1 LRICEAESPAKDG
14 AASDIKHLLVLNLLS
29 RAARPWIVMQPDL
42 RRLSNGADVLPGFA
56 QSANLISKNWGA
68 LIWEIERTKV
78 NVSPNGSESADAET
92 GAPIGPEPIIG
103 ELANVA
109 VIAASAEPVG
119 WLRKTMKLFGPGLV
133 TGAADDDP
141 SGIATYSSVGAQFG
155 NSMLWTMP
163 FIFPFMAAIQEISAR
178 LGRVTGRG
186 IAGNMRRF
194 YPAWVLYVVVGL
206 LIIANIINIGAD
218 IGAMG
223 AALNLLIGGPARI
236 YCVLFALVSLV
247 LQVRVPYKTYSRFL
261 KWLTFSLFA
270 YVGTIFVVQI
280 NWTEVLGGTFIPTIS
295 FKGEYL
301 AALIAVLGT
310 TISPY
315 LLFWQS
321 GEEVEQMESEP
332 LERPLKKAPQQALE
346 QFQRIKIDTYLGMA
360 FSNLIAY
367 FIILTAAATLYTHG
381 KTEINS
387 AAEAA
392 EALRPIA
399 GPFAALLFSLGV
411 VGTGL
416 LALPVLAG
424 SAAYAVGEALKWPV
438 GLERKAKEAK
448 AFYSVLAVATLIG
461 LILNFT
467 RLDPIKALV
476 WAAIINGITAAPVMC
491 FMMLLASRRKVMG
504 KLTVPFYLKTLGWL
518 ATAIMAVAAVGMLLT
533 YGK

>member
-1 LRICEAESPAKDG
+1 MPPEGTESAEAETRNPIESVPLFGNLSTASTLAATVEPA
-14 AASDIKHLLVLNLLS
+14 
-29 RAARPWIVMQPDL
+29 
-42 RRLSNGADVLPGFA
+42 
-56 QSANLISKNWGA
+56 
-68 LIWEIERTKV
+68 
-78 NVSPNGSESADAET
+78 
-92 GAPIGPEPIIG
+92 
-103 ELANVA
+103 
-109 VIAASAEPVG
+109 G
-119 WLRKTMKLFGPGLV
+119 WLRKAVKLFGPGLV

-155 NSMLWTMP
+155 TSMLWTMP
-163 FIFPFMAAIQEISAR
+163 LIYPFMAAVQEISAR
-178 LGRVTGRG
+178 LGRITGRG

-194 YPAWVLYVVVGL
+194 YPSWMLYVIVAL

-223 AALNLLIGGPARI
+223 AAASLLIGGPQLL
-236 YCVLFALVSLV
+236 YGVLFAVLSVV
-247 LQVRVPYKTYSRFL
+247 LQIFIPYKTYSGIL
-261 KWLTFSLFA
+261 KWLTLSLFS

-280 NWTEVLGGTFIPTIS
+280 NWTEVLKGTLIPTIS

-321 GEEVEQMESEP
+321 GEEVEQMESQPKEN
-332 LERPLKKAPQQALE
+332 PLKKAPQQAPE
-346 QFQRIKIDTYLGMA
+346 QFQRIKIDTYVGMA

-367 FIILTAAATLYTHG
+367 FIILTAAATLHIHG
-381 KTEINS
+381 KTDINS

-392 EALRPIA
+392 EALKPIA
-399 GPFAALLFSLGV
+399 GPFASLLFSLGI

-416 LALPVLAG
+416 LALPVLGG

-461 LILNFT
+461 LTLNFT
-467 RLDPIKALV
+467 NFDPIKALV

-491 FMMLLASRRKVMG
+491 FMMLLASKRKVMG
-504 KLTVPFYLKTLGWL
+504 ELTLPFYLKILGWI
-518 ATAIMAVAAVGMLLT
+518 ATAIMALAAVGMLLT
-533 YGK
+533 SGK

>member
-1 LRICEAESPAKDG
+1 
-14 AASDIKHLLVLNLLS
+14 
-29 RAARPWIVMQPDL
+29 
-42 RRLSNGADVLPGFA
+42 
-56 QSANLISKNWGA
+56 
-68 LIWEIERTKV
+68 V
-78 NVSPNGSESADAET
+78 NILPNGSESADAET
-92 GAPIGPEPIIG
+92 GTPIGSEPTVG
-103 ELANVA
+103 ELASAA
-109 VIAASAEPVG
+109 VKSGSVEPFG
-119 WLRKTMKLFGPGLV
+119 WLRRTLKLFGPGLV

-155 NSMLWTMP
+155 SNMLWTMP
-163 FIFPFMAAIQEISAR
+163 LIYPFMAAIQEISAL

-186 IAGNMRRF
+186 IAGNMRYF
-194 YPAWVLYVVVGL
+194 YPTWMLYVIVAL

-223 AALNLLIGGPARI
+223 AAVNLLIGGPAHL
-236 YCVLFALVSLV
+236 YCVLFAIVSV
-247 LQVRVPYKTYSRFL
+247 ILQVRIPYKTYSGIL
-261 KWLTFSLFA
+261 KWLTLSLFA
-270 YVGTIFVVQI
+270 YVGTIFVAQI
-280 NWTEVLGGTFIPTIS
+280 NWGEVVRGTFIPTIS
-295 FKGEYL
+295 LNGQYL

-321 GEEVEQMESEP
+321 GEEVEQTKSEP
-332 LERPLKKAPQQALE
+332 NEKPLKKAPQQAPE
-346 QFQRIKIDTYLGMA
+346 QLQRIKIDTYIGMA

-367 FIILTAAATLYTHG
+367 FIILTAAATLHAHG
-381 KTEINS
+381 KTDINS

-392 EALRPIA
+392 EALKPIA
-399 GPFAALLFSLGV
+399 GSFAALLFSLGII
-411 VGTGL
+411 GTGL
-416 LALPVLAG
+416 LALPVLGG

-467 RLDPIKALV
+467 KLDPIKALV

-504 KLTVPFYLKTLGWL
+504 KLTLPFYLKILGWL
-518 ATAIMAVAAVGMLLT
+518 ATVIMALAAVGMLLT
-533 YGK
+533 FGK

>member
-1 LRICEAESPAKDG
+1 
-14 AASDIKHLLVLNLLS
+14 LLVQCDESRVKLS
-29 RAARPWIVMQPDL
+29 ADGRK
-42 RRLSNGADVLPGFA
+42 STGAQTRNAA
-56 QSANLISKNWGA
+56 QSG
-68 LIWEIERTKV
+68 
-78 NVSPNGSESADAET
+78 
-92 GAPIGPEPIIG
+92 
-103 ELANVA
+103 
-109 VIAASAEPVG
+109 G
-119 WLRKTMKLFGPGLV
+119 WLQKTLKVFGPGLV

-155 NSMLWTMP
+155 TSMLWTMP

-186 IAGNMRRF
+186 IAGNMQRF
-194 YPAWVLYVVVGL
+194 YPAWMLYVIVAL
-206 LIIANIINIGAD
+206 LLIANIINIGAD

-223 AALNLLIGGPARI
+223 AAVNLLIGGPALL
-236 YCVLFALVSLV
+236 YCVLFTLVSV
-247 LQVRVPYKTYSRFL
+247 ILQIRIPYKTYSRFL

-280 NWTEVLGGTFIPTIS
+280 DWAGVVRGTLLPAIS
-295 FKGEYL
+295 LKGEYL

-321 GEEVEQMESEP
+321 GEEVEQMEAEP
-332 LERPLKKAPQQALE
+332 KESPLKKAPQQAPE
-346 QFQRIKIDTYLGMA
+346 QFQRIKIDTYIGMA

-367 FIILTAAATLYTHG
+367 FIILTAAFTLHTHG
-381 KTEINS
+381 KTDINS

-411 VGTGL
+411 IGTGL
-416 LALPVLAG
+416 LALPVLGG

-438 GLERKAKEAK
+438 GLERRAKEAK
-448 AFYSVLAVATLIG
+448 AFYSVLAVSTLIG
-461 LILNFT
+461 LTLNFT
-467 RLDPIKALV
+467 KIDPIKALV

-491 FMMLLASRRKVMG
+491 FMILLASRRKVMG
-504 KLTVPFYLKTLGWL
+504 KLTLPWYLKILGWL
-518 ATAIMAVAAVGMLLT
+518 ATAIMAVAAAGMLLT
-533 YGK
+533 SGK